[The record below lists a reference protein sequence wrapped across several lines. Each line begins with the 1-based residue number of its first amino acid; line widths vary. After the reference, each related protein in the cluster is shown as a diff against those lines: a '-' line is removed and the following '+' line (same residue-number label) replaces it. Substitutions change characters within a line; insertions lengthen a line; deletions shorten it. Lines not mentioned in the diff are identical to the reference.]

1 MKKCFLLL
9 LGFLLISSY
18 SFGQVAT
25 SVSVLDTRSQNLAP
39 LNYARE
45 VKFEFKERGVMGLP
59 GVALYGGMLTLAPWA
74 DNSGGVHHQLGFI
87 DQSIYY
93 RNGLPQ
99 SATWG
104 QWVQVLM
111 ANSAGNVG
119 IGTANPAFKLDVIGT
134 VRARE
139 VKVDMNG
146 ADFVFEENYGLIP
159 LAELE
164 DFIKT
169 NKHLPEIESAA
180 QMEADGVELGELNTK
195 LLQKIE
201 ELTLY
206 MIEFNKEL
214 QLLRKENEA
223 LKQEIETRN
232 RN

>member
-1 MKKCFLLL
+1 M

-45 VKFEFKERGVMGLP
+45 VKFEFKERGVVGLP

-99 SATWG
+99 SASWG

-146 ADFVFEENYGLIP
+146 ADFVFEPGYSLMP
-159 LAELE
+159 LSEL
-164 DFIKT
+164 KSYVQT
-169 NKHLPEIESAA
+169 YRHLPEIQSASEMQA
-180 QMEADGVELGELNTK
+180 SGVEIGALTNQ

-201 ELTLY
+201 ELTLHV
-206 MIEFNKEL
+206 IHLNEEI
-214 QLLRKENEA
+214 QLLK
-223 LKQEIETRN
+223 KQVNSEQK
-232 RN
+232 

>member
-1 MKKCFLLL
+1 MKKVVFLVL
-9 LGFLLISSY
+9 FLQFGSY
-18 SFGQVAT
+18 FVFGQVAT

-45 VKFEFKERGVMGLP
+45 VKFEFKERGVVGLP

-104 QWVQVLM
+104 QWFQLLM
-111 ANSAGNVG
+111 ANSSGNVG
-119 IGTANPAFKLDVIGT
+119 IGTANPVFKLDVIGT
-134 VRARE
+134 IRARE

-146 ADFVFEENYGLIP
+146 ADFVFEPAYSLMP
-159 LAELE
+159 LEELKS
-164 DFIKT
+164 FIQT
-169 NKHLPEIESAA
+169 YHHLPEIQPATEMQAS
-180 QMEADGVELGELNTK
+180 GVEIGALTNQ

-201 ELTLY
+201 ELTLHV
-206 MIEFNKEL
+206 IHLNEEI
-214 QLLRKENEA
+214 QLLKNQLNSEQ
-223 LKQEIETRN
+223 K
-232 RN
+232 